1 MQPPQ
6 GTPSDLPESPLDFA
20 QRNQLPF
27 NDISYVSRALTH
39 RSYMNENTDA
49 VEDNERLEFL
59 GDAVLD
65 FLVAAWLYNR
75 FPEMKEGV
83 LTSYRSALVGAPQ
96 LAAFGRQWDVGRA
109 MRLGRGEDEGGGRK
123 RERLLC
129 STFEAIIGALY
140 LDAGLETVRSVIHPM
155 LAPAMDQIVIQ
166 RNDQDPKSRLQ
177 EWSQSHGLG
186 IPHYRQVSVSGPDH
200 DRIFEFEVTIN
211 GKIYGHG
218 TGSSKHIASKDAARN
233 ALIGLGL
240 DE

>member
-1 MQPPQ
+1 MQPTQ
-6 GTPSDLPESPLDFA
+6 GSLSESPQDFA
-20 QRNQLPF
+20 QRNQLTF
-27 NDISYVSRALTH
+27 RDISYLSRALTH
-39 RSYMNENTDA
+39 RSYMNENNDA
-49 VEDNERLEFL
+49 MEDNERLEFL

-96 LAAFGRQWDVGRA
+96 LAAFGRMWDVGRA

-140 LDAGLETVRSVIHPM
+140 LDSGLETVKNIVYPM
-155 LAPAMDQIVIQ
+155 LEPAMNQIVADN
-166 RNDQDPKSRLQ
+166 NDQDPKSRLQ

-186 IPHYRQVSVSGPDH
+186 IPHYRQISVSGPDH

-211 GKIYGHG
+211 GNGYGRG
-218 TGSSKHIASKDAARN
+218 TGTSKHAASKDAARN
-233 ALIGLGL
+233 ALISLGL
-240 DE
+240 DV